1 MKILRVAALL
11 AAALILP
18 QGAFAGQAEDAEMVA
33 AHARANGVP
42 EALVHRVI
50 MRESRYQPGLVGR
63 GGTIGLMQIKLATA
77 RGVGYTGDA
86 AGLRDPNTNLTY
98 AVKYLAGAY
107 RAANG
112 DHARAVRY
120 FAGGYYYAAKRQRQE
135 AVQVATIGPTNLGTT
150 NMGETNLGE
159 TWLEPNGNPQP
170 MLGAT
175 SPRKLVQ
182 RVRNARAQVPR

>member
-11 AAALILP
+11 AAGLASPQLAL
-18 QGAFAGQAEDAEMVA
+18 AGEADYAEMVA

-50 MRESRYQPGLVGR
+50 MRESRYQPHLIGH

-77 RGVGYTGDA
+77 RGLGYTGDA
-86 AGLRDPNTNLTY
+86 AGLRDPDTNLTY

-107 RAANG
+107 HAANG
-112 DHARAVRY
+112 DHARAIHY
-120 FAGGYYYAAKRQRQE
+120 YAGGYYYAAKRQRQE
-135 AVQVATIGPTNLGTT
+135 AVQVANV
-150 NMGETNLGE
+150 GE

-170 MLGAT
+170 MFGAV
-175 SPRKLVQ
+175 PHRRQAQ
-182 RVRNARAQVPR
+182 RMRNARAQELK